1 MNAITPSKRQSRR
14 FRDWLVLLLCGTF
27 MLGVALLLIAGVV
40 VPRLTGA
47 TPYVI
52 LTSSMKPTLPAG
64 TIVITRPV
72 DPGEIGIGDV
82 ITYQLRSGE
91 PEVVTHRVVRV
102 SFTTGG
108 DYVFTTQGDSN
119 SLPDE
124 KPVRAVQVRG
134 EAWYGIPW
142 LGRLTSLIGPE
153 QRQVF
158 TWLLGG
164 ALFTYA
170 GLAFAGA
177 VRDRRREVTA

>member
-1 MNAITPSKRQSRR
+1 MDATTPSGGRPRR
-14 FRDWLVLLLCGTF
+14 FLEWLVLLLCGTF
-27 MLGVALLLIAGVV
+27 MLGVALLLVAGVV

-52 LTSSMKPTLPAG
+52 LTSSMEPSLPAG
-64 TIVITRPV
+64 TIAITRPV
-72 DPGEIGIGDV
+72 DPGDIGVGDV
-82 ITYQLRSGE
+82 VTYQLRSGE

-108 DYVFTTQGDSN
+108 EYVFTTKGDSN
-119 SLPDE
+119 SLPDA

-134 EAWYGIPW
+134 EVWYGIPW
-142 LGRLTSLIGPE
+142 LGRFTSLID
-153 QRQVF
+153 QDLRQVV

-164 ALFTYA
+164 ALFAYA
-170 GLAFAGA
+170 ALAFAGA